1 MHIMF
6 LTHYF
11 PPEVNAPASRTF
23 EHAREWVKAG
33 HRVTIVTCAPNHPKG
48 EVYPG
53 YRNRFFQRET
63 RDGIEIVR
71 IWTWLARNEGF
82 LLRTTNFVSYLV
94 MATLVAPFLPRPD
107 IVVSTSPQFFC
118 GLAGWTVSRIKR
130 RPWVLEI
137 RDLWPESITAV
148 GAVKSRF
155 LIRILEGLERFAYRS
170 CDKIVSV
177 TDGFVDHF
185 VKCGVPRD
193 KVLVVKNGA
202 DLTRYVPQ
210 PKDDA
215 LLAEFG
221 LQGKFVAAY
230 FGTLGMAHKLSTVL
244 EAAELS
250 KDDPSLVYVIMGDG
264 AERQRLA
271 EGIEERRLTNV
282 LMLDQQPKDRMPAFW
297 GSIDASLV
305 LLRKDDL
312 FKTVIPSKI
321 FEAMAME
328 KPIVIGVEGESRAIV
343 EAAGAGI
350 PIEPENAAELVAA
363 LKNLAADPARARA
376 MGQAG
381 KSYVAGHFD
390 RRILAARL
398 LAMMQAPFAKSG

>member
-23 EHAREWVKAG
+23 EHAREWVKSG

-63 RDGIEIVR
+63 KDGIEVVR
-71 IWTWLARNEGF
+71 LWTWLASNEGF

-107 IVVSTSPQFFC
+107 LVVSTSPQFFC
-118 GLAGWTVSRIKR
+118 GLAGWTVSRIKW

-148 GAVKSRF
+148 GAVKSRM
-155 LIRILEGLERFAYRS
+155 LIHILEAIETFAYRR
-170 CDKIVSV
+170 CDQIVSV
-177 TDGFVDHF
+177 TDSFVAHF
-185 VKCGVPRD
+185 VQRGIPRS
-193 KVLVVKNGA
+193 KVTVVKNGA

-210 PKDDA
+210 PKNDA
-215 LLAEFG
+215 LLDELG
-221 LQGKFVAAY
+221 LTGKFVAAY
-230 FGTLGMAHKLSTVL
+230 FGTLGMAHKLTTIL
-244 EAAELS
+244 EAAEIS
-250 KDDPSLVYVIMGDG
+250 KDHPSIVYVIMGDG
-264 AERQRLA
+264 AERPGLLKS
-271 EGIEERRLTNV
+271 ISERGLTNV
-282 LMLDQQPKDRMPAFW
+282 LLLDQQPKDRMPAFW

-328 KPIVIGVEGESRAIV
+328 RPIVIGVEGESRAIV
-343 EAAGAGI
+343 EAAAAGI
-350 PIEPENAAELVAA
+350 PIAPENARELVVA
-363 LKNLAADPARARA
+363 LERLESDPVFART
-376 MGQAG
+376 MGASG
-381 KSYVAGHFD
+381 KAYVTANFD
-390 RRILAARL
+390 RKVLAARL
-398 LAMMQAPFAKSG
+398 LATMQNLVEAN